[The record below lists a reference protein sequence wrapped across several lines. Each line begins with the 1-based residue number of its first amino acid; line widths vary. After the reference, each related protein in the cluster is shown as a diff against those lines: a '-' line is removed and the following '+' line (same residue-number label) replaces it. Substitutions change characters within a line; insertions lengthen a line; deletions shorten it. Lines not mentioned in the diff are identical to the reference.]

1 MFEHWRNFG
10 GGMKHL
16 TSAARQTKIRAQ
28 FAAPEGVS
36 IPVLAREFGVSEM
49 TIRRDLAA
57 LESRAQI
64 RRTHGGAVL
73 TKRMILEFDYRD
85 RRERNRAAKR
95 AIAAEARKLVRH
107 HDTRTRG
114 AAEGRAGSD
123 RHHPQSG
130 RGV

>member
-64 RRTHGGAVL
+64 RRTIYKDQANTDSSYG
-73 TKRMILEFDYRD
+73 IFDGDVWCDSSGQVYTHSDNANDTIALGLYGWTDD
-85 RRERNRAAKR
+85 R
-95 AIAAEARKLVRH
+95 
-107 HDTRTRG
+107 G
-114 AAEGRAGSD
+114 
-123 RHHPQSG
+123 QYQ
-130 RGV
+130 